1 MEENFEK
8 MKNLFIRTKG
18 LSTNYLKQF
27 RNDSKQIYM
36 VWKKENDGYFLA
48 KHVVNIEGR
57 LYAEETKPFG
67 DDYASAKKE
76 CDILRREYILGKV
89 RDLRMNKTVY

>member
-1 MEENFEK
+1 MKENFDK
-8 MKNLFIRTKG
+8 MKNLFNKHKG
-18 LSTNYLKQF
+18 LSIRYLKEF
-27 RNDSKQIYM
+27 RNDSKHIFM
-36 VWKKENDGYFLA
+36 VWKKEDGGYLLA
-48 KHVVNIEGR
+48 KYVISLEGR

-67 DDYASAKKE
+67 NDYSAAKKE